1 MALMRKKKKKQ
12 RNETYTWLDFM
23 IDLLLVIPELII
35 WLIRLLGRSVF
46 KLFDGI

>member
-1 MALMRKKKKKQ
+1 MALKRKKKKKQ
-12 RNETYTWLDFM
+12 TNETYTWLDFM